1 MRNSFLIFNFA
12 TLLSLPLSLGFL
24 KRWKASENVC
34 LLVSSFHDRVH
45 ICYLALIDV
54 LSLFILYAGC
64 TQRLRGA
71 GKEEII
77 AENRPIMPQVDTV
90 RDATAAPTATIK
102 ISTFISFILTHSR
115 CLSSTFL
122 TYYKQFMCKMCD
134 SRVERRVEKY
144 MIICDIRAFRR
155 RE

>member
-12 TLLSLPLSLGFL
+12 PLLHISSTLAWLFEAL
-24 KRWKASENVC
+24 KSKQKCVFAR
-34 LLVSSFHDRVH
+34 SSSHDRVH

-77 AENRPIMPQVDTV
+77 AENRPNMPQVDTV

-115 CLSSTFL
+115 CLFSTLL
-122 TYYKQFMCKMCD
+122 TYYKQFMCKISD
-134 SRVERRVEKY
+134 SRVGRRAKKY
-144 MIICDIRAFRR
+144 KIIM
-155 RE
+155 